1 MAYRNPDEPFFH
13 ALLTPHRSLG
23 PKGFRI
29 LMAVMIA
36 ISLGCGLL
44 FLSLGAWPVFGFLGL
59 DLALIYWAF
68 RANYRSGRA
77 MEEIFISR
85 TSLDIRQ
92 TSPKGEMVE
101 HRFNP
106 FWARFD
112 VKRHEE
118 IGIISMAIR
127 SQGQELPVGAFLP
140 QPDRER
146 FAIAFSRAL
155 STARNG

>member
-1 MAYRNPDEPFFH
+1 CDFGFCVSGSGWSFHSLARLARLSIFYLGLFHMPSIIGIMAYRNPDEPFFH

-29 LMAVMIA
+29 LMAMMIA

-77 MEEIFISR
+77 QEEIFVSR
-85 TSLDIRQ
+85 TCLDIRQ

-106 FWARFD
+106 
-112 VKRHEE
+112 
-118 IGIISMAIR
+118 
-127 SQGQELPVGAFLP
+127 
-140 QPDRER
+140 
-146 FAIAFSRAL
+146 
-155 STARNG
+155 